1 MGKGRGVRI
10 AVDARCLNTDHLRG
24 MGKYVSELLSHSGP
38 EDEFDWLLL
47 SDRPE
52 TRFNFP
58 SGIAHKSDLF
68 DMRGYR
74 FHSWEQVGL
83 PRRSCQRKADL
94 LYCTATTLPFWQPIP
109 TVVTVHDTL
118 PWVGQ
123 VADRYERWYR
133 HSLIPAAYKKCA
145 AVITISQSSRRDI
158 LSLWPELDQKLHVIP
173 HGVSDIYFT
182 DSRFD
187 RSEMIDNAVGNSP
200 YLLYIG
206 GAIERKR
213 FSWAL
218 KVFEALSYPGLFLVA
233 CGFSEEERSS
243 IPKQFEQSLRERV
256 RFLPYVPESEMPS
269 LYRHAKVVLYPT
281 LYEGFGFPALEAQAV
296 GAPVFFSDVS
306 SLSELKGPAAETL
319 PIDDLVA
326 WVHACRRVLSQ
337 GGLPSR
343 LEEESRL
350 WARRYSWSESAA
362 GHARVFM
369 SVLEGGTPVK
379 E

>member
-1 MGKGRGVRI
+1 MEKGRGVRI

-83 PRRSCQRKADL
+83 PRRSCERKADL

-109 TVVTVHDTL
+109 TVVAVHDTL

-158 LSLWPELDQKLHVIP
+158 LSLWPGLDQKLHVIP

-243 IPKQFEQSLRERV
+243 IPKQLEQSLRERV

-319 PIDDLVA
+319 PVDDLVA
-326 WVHACRRVLSQ
+326 WVDACRRVLSQ
-337 GGLPSR
+337 GGFPSR